1 MRASDFY
8 IGFIKSIRMRAS
20 NPKNEFRGL
29 IIMTQVLRQ
38 NEIEIYIPL
47 YKYIIYIYIKEIYI
61 LLRVLHIAYINFVT

>member
-47 YKYIIYIYIKEIYI
+47 YKYIIYIYKRNIYTLKSFAHSI
-61 LLRVLHIAYINFVT
+61 Y